1 MSEPLRD
8 DLQSA
13 FLKVAVVGA
22 AHPERGGIG
31 HHTTALADKLQQA
44 GHEVTLVSWSHL
56 QPSRDEDGEQLP
68 FGGPADEEP
77 ADGEPADGEPADG
90 EPADGEPADGEPA
103 DGDRAPRTLNVLG
116 RARPDTWLRTGWR
129 LRGVDAIVLVH
140 ATLAVVPAHLAILRG
155 AAIGQRG
162 EEAGAGRRP
171 RSVLV
176 CHQVLPRDPD
186 VGSARLL
193 GSMLRRVDSVLVHS
207 TEQARVA
214 DSLGAGRVY
223 AADLPSQLPGR
234 RRVVDRTG
242 AQVSDS
248 VGADVPRVGGTRA
261 PGTSLRRVQDL
272 DLLAGLTAG
281 LDPPGLS
288 APWASYVGA
297 LEALAA
303 PDTQAEQADDAAPVD
318 RRVAA
323 ARPSVLT
330 RIRAAG
336 WAAARAAVPRDDT
349 VVELSRTDLPDWLRA
364 TDVLADAAT
373 ADAARAEARRLGL
386 PCSSDAAAA
395 WAALGA
401 LAAVLRVG
409 DDGRRTAVLVE
420 ESGPRS
426 PLSRW
431 ARAVGFAP
439 VGLRLTG
446 PQASVAAVDVDAGTL
461 DVVARVH
468 PGGCGA
474 DDVDETLSQASWA
487 LRPGGL
493 LILTLPLGP
502 AGAHG
507 AVGPAE
513 VRGVV
518 ARAHDQGFLLVGD
531 LDGELTARMMQASS
545 AATVPDAAYGLV
557 RLTLRRR

>member
-1 MSEPLRD
+1 MSEPSRD

-56 QPSRDEDGEQLP
+56 QRPWDEDGEQLP
-68 FGGPADEEP
+68 FGGPADGEA
-77 ADGEPADGEPADG
+77 ADGEAADGEAADEEAADEERADE
-90 EPADGEPADGEPA
+90 EP
-103 DGDRAPRTLNVLG
+103 APRTLNVLG

-140 ATLAVVPAHLAILRG
+140 ATLAAVPAHLAILRG

-162 EEAGAGRRP
+162 EEAGASRGP
-171 RSVLV
+171 RSVLI
-176 CHQVLPRDPD
+176 CHHVLPRDPD
-186 VGSARLL
+186 VGSRRLL

-207 TEQARVA
+207 TEQARIA

-223 AADLPSQLPGR
+223 AADLPSQLPGG

-242 AQVSDS
+242 AQVSQG
-248 VGADVPRVGGTRA
+248 VGAAVPLVGGTPA
-261 PGTSLRRVQDL
+261 PGTSLRRLQDL
-272 DLLAGLTAG
+272 DLVAGLTAG

-303 PDTQAEQADDAAPVD
+303 PDTQAEQADDAGPVD
-318 RRVAA
+318 GWIAA

-330 RIRAAG
+330 RLRAAG
-336 WAAARAAVPRDDT
+336 RAAARAAVPRDDT
-349 VVELSRTDLPDWLRA
+349 VVELSRTDLPDWLLA
-364 TDVLADAAT
+364 SDVLADAAA
-373 ADAARAEARRLGL
+373 ADEARAEARRLGL
-386 PCSSDAAAA
+386 PRSSDAAAA

-426 PLSRW
+426 PLSGW

-446 PQASVAAVDVDAGTL
+446 PQASVATVDVDAGTL

-474 DDVDETLSQASWA
+474 DDVDETVSQASWA

-507 AVGPAE
+507 AVGPAD

-531 LDGELTARMMQASS
+531 LDGELTARMMRASS
-545 AATVPDAAYGLV
+545 AATAPDTAYGLV